1 MSEEMAIEVF
11 FARDL
16 MKDFLN
22 PDGTVNNGI
31 LRIAKEKEELQ
42 AF

>member
-22 PDGTVNNGI
+22 PDGTVNN
-31 LRIAKEKEELQ
+31 A
-42 AF
+42 

>member
-1 MSEEMAIEVF
+1 MSEEMAIEVL

-22 PDGTVNNGI
+22 PDGTANNMSI
-31 LRIAKEKEELQ
+31 
-42 AF
+42 